1 MQNDLIF
8 TRFNCILL
16 LDILQRSE
24 LLKVKNFIF
33 SKIDLNNKKL
43 SKGHKKLVQYITENY
58 DKAAFMTASKL
69 GEKVGVSESTVVRFA
84 TEMGFKGY
92 PELQKE
98 LQQLI
103 KSKLTAVQR
112 MEVSSSL
119 IGGEGEAVKK
129 VLTGDIELIRDTLE
143 SVSEEEFAKAV
154 STINSAKKIYIL
166 GVRSSAALAKFLYF
180 YFKPVFDNVTVVD
193 TSSGSEMFEQ
203 MFRISKDDVCIAIS
217 FPRYSKQTINA
228 LRFSS
233 DRGTKIIAITDS
245 EESPIAEF
253 ADILLVAKSD
263 MVSVVDS
270 LVAPL
275 SLINALIVAVTFS
288 RRDEVYNNFNEL
300 ESIWDVYQVYDKS
313 DGDSNE

>member
-1 MQNDLIF
+1 MLGVAF
-8 TRFNCILL
+8 
-16 LDILQRSE
+16 
-24 LLKVKNFIF
+24 VKNFIL
-33 SKIDLNNKKL
+33 SKVDIKNKKL
-43 SKGHKKLVQYITENY
+43 SKSHKKLVAYITENY

-98 LQQLI
+98 LQQMI

-112 MEVSSSL
+112 MEVSSTL
-119 IGGEGEAVKK
+119 IGEQDAIKK
-129 VLTGDIELIRDTLE
+129 VLNGDIELIRDTLE
-143 SVSEEEFAKAV
+143 QISTEEFSKAV
-154 STINSAKKIYIL
+154 QTINNARKIYIL
-166 GVRSSAALAKFLYF
+166 GVRSSASLASFLYF
-180 YFKPVFDNVTVVD
+180 YLNPVFENVVLID

-203 MFRISKDDVCIAIS
+203 MFRISEEDVCVAIS

-228 LRFSS
+228 LRFIN
-233 DRGTKIIAITDS
+233 DRGSKIIAITDS
-245 EESPIAEF
+245 ADSPIAEY
-253 ADILLVAKSD
+253 ADNILVAKSD

-288 RRDEVYNNFNEL
+288 RRDEVYNNFNKL
-300 ESIWDVYQVYDKS
+300 ESIWDEYQVYDKS
-313 DGDSNE
+313 DGGENE

>member
-1 MQNDLIF
+1 M
-8 TRFNCILL
+8 
-16 LDILQRSE
+16 
-24 LLKVKNFIF
+24 KNFII
-33 SKIDLNNKKL
+33 SKVDIKDKKL
-43 SKGHKKLVQYITENY
+43 SKGHKKLVAYITENY

-98 LQQLI
+98 LQQMI

-112 MEVSSSL
+112 MEVSSNL
-119 IGGEGEAVKK
+119 IGEQDTIKK
-129 VLTGDIELIRDTLE
+129 VLNGDIELIRDTLE
-143 SVSEEEFAKAV
+143 QISTDEFAEAV
-154 STINSAKKIYIL
+154 NTINNARKIYIL
-166 GVRSSAALAKFLYF
+166 GVRSSASLASFLYF
-180 YFKPVFDNVTVVD
+180 YLNPVFENVVLID

-203 MFRISKDDVCIAIS
+203 MFRISNEDVCVAIS

-228 LRFSS
+228 LRFMN
-233 DRGTKIIAITDS
+233 DRGSKIIAITDS
-245 EESPIAEF
+245 FDSPIAEF
-253 ADILLVAKSD
+253 ADNILVAKSD

-288 RRDEVYNNFNEL
+288 RRDEVYNNFNKL
-300 ESIWDVYQVYDKS
+300 ESIWDEYQVYDKS
-313 DGDSNE
+313 VGDENE